1 MLFIEPEA
9 EYIYFPNRNLPLAA
23 FSFTCVRV
31 RPGQSQLLAA
41 GSTLSPAVCQVSF
54 VLPVNCDDDLVPQ
67 ALYVTVSLFH
77 SDGRLTASG
86 HKVKLTTQRC
96 PAVDSQLSSVQQLQE
111 PKAVSTLPLTF
122 VYVNV

>member
-54 VLPVNCDDDLVPQ
+54 VLPVNSDDDLVPQ

-77 SDGRLTASG
+77 SDGRLT
-86 HKVKLTTQRC
+86 VKLTTQRC